1 VPVTDARAQPLDLL
15 HQGIP
20 RCVGAYVV
28 ETDDGLALFD
38 CGPASCLPALR
49 RALAERG
56 LALDHIRHV
65 LLSHIHFDHAGAAG
79 SIVREHPEVL
89 VHVSEV
95 GAPHVIDPSR
105 LEASAR
111 RLYGEAFDE
120 LWGAPVAVPEANV
133 RVVGDDVLGLA
144 CFPTP
149 GHARH
154 HVSYLHPDGTL
165 YSGDAAGVRIAP
177 GRFVL
182 PPLPP
187 PEVDLEAWDA
197 SIDEMERRAPER
209 LSCIHFGVFED
220 VEPHLERLR
229 TAIARWAGWIEH
241 GMDEDAFEAA
251 VRADIA
257 ATDPA
262 EVEHYLTVVPAW
274 HGFGGLTRYWRKRRE
289 ATGA

>member
-1 VPVTDARAQPLDLL
+1 MPVTDARAQPLDLL

-38 CGPASCLPALR
+38 CGPASSLPALH
-49 RALAERG
+49 RALADRG
-56 LALDHIRHV
+56 LALGDIRHV

-89 VHVSEV
+89 VHVSDV

-133 RVVGDDVLGLA
+133 RVVDDDVLGLA

-197 SIDEMERRAPER
+197 SIDEMQRRAPER

-229 TAIARWAGWIEH
+229 AAIARWAGWIEH
-241 GMDEDAFEAA
+241 GMDEDGFEAA

-257 ATDPA
+257 ASDPN